1 MQRDDQTKNK
11 GVIFENCAPFTD
23 CISEMNN
30 TEIDNAK
37 YIDAVMPIYNL
48 IGYSDNY
55 SKNQEICGNIGQIN
69 QMILKF
75 NLNHLNTRLT

>member
-1 MQRDDQTKNK
+1 MMMQRDDETKKNK

-37 YIDAVMPIYNL
+37 HIDAVMPIHNL

-55 SKNQEICGNIGQIN
+55 SKKLGN
-69 QMILKF
+69 L
-75 NLNHLNTRLT
+75 